1 MDKANEREEI
11 CYGTIIV
18 ADEQVVRGKGANIKI
33 KRKIEQAV
41 FKKSDI
47 EWKGL
52 KILDVVESKVVGYT
66 NTSRKYTEVKVND
79 QTRNKITGTYE

>member
-1 MDKANEREEI
+1 MLFTAKEKEEI

-41 FKKSDI
+41 FKKSDTK
-47 EWKGL
+47 WKGL
-52 KILDVVESKVVGYT
+52 RILEIVSFKVVGHT
-66 NTSRKYTEVKVND
+66 NYP
-79 QTRNKITGTYE
+79 NKA

>member
-41 FKKSDI
+41 FKKSDT

-52 KILDVVESKVVGYT
+52 RILEIVSFKVVGHT
-66 NTSRKYTEVKVND
+66 NHT
-79 QTRNKITGTYE
+79 NKA

>member
-41 FKKSDI
+41 FKKSDT

-52 KILDVVESKVVGYT
+52 RILEIVSFKVVGHT
-66 NTSRKYTEVKVND
+66 NY
-79 QTRNKITGTYE
+79 RNKA

>member
-1 MDKANEREEI
+1 MTQREEI

-41 FKKSDI
+41 FKKSDT

-66 NTSRKYTEVKVND
+66 NTSKKYTEVKLSE

>member
-1 MDKANEREEI
+1 MTQREEI

-66 NTSRKYTEVKVND
+66 NTSRKYTEVKVSD

>member
-1 MDKANEREEI
+1 MTQREEI
-11 CYGTIIV
+11 CFGTIIV

-52 KILDVVESKVVGYT
+52 KILDIYIPT
-66 NTSRKYTEVKVND
+66 PARP
-79 QTRNKITGTYE
+79 QTRPPWNSRTPQGWL

>member
-1 MDKANEREEI
+1 MTQREEI

-33 KRKIEQAV
+33 KRKIEKAV
-41 FKKSDI
+41 FKKSDT

-52 KILDVVESKVVGYT
+52 RILEIASFKVVGYT
-66 NTSRKYTEVKVND
+66 NYSN
-79 QTRNKITGTYE
+79 

>member
-1 MDKANEREEI
+1 MLFTDNDNEREEI

-41 FKKSDI
+41 FKKSDT

-52 KILDVVESKVVGYT
+52 KILEIVNFKVVGHSNY
-66 NTSRKYTEVKVND
+66 
-79 QTRNKITGTYE
+79 